1 MTEEAKCDCQRCG
14 QPIAFPID
22 LHNTEV
28 ECPHCHKATTLLIPS
43 PESRIRAIPAPAAPA
58 PQGQTSAYGELGG
71 LVLAGY
77 LTAIFM
83 PLIGFI
89 IGIIL
94 LGKNCPGSGISCIIV
109 SLVCGSIWLAIISNM
124 G

>member
-1 MTEEAKCDCQRCG
+1 MSEEAKCDCQRCG
-14 QPIAFPID
+14 QVIAFPIV

-28 ECPHCHKATTLLIPS
+28 EYPHCHKATTLLIPS
-43 PESRIRAIPAPAAPA
+43 PESRIRAIPAPAVSA
-58 PQGQTSAYGELGG
+58 PQGQTSAYDELGG
-71 LVLAGY
+71 RVLARY

-94 LGKNCPGSGISCIIV
+94 LGKNRPGSGICCIIV
-109 SLVCGSIWLAIISNM
+109 IVVCGIIWLALISGM
-124 G
+124 D

>member
-1 MTEEAKCDCQRCG
+1 MQLSAVRSTHLHFQWIYTTPRSNV
-14 QPIAFPID
+14 PIVIKPRS
-22 LHNTEV
+22 
-28 ECPHCHKATTLLIPS
+28 LLVPS
-43 PESRIRAIPAPAAPA
+43 PESRIRAIPAPAVSA
-58 PQGQTSAYGELGG
+58 PQGQTSAYGELEG

-77 LTAIFM
+77 LTAIFL

-94 LGKNCPGSGISCIIV
+94 LGKNRPGSGICCIIV
-109 SLVCGSIWLAIISNM
+109 SLVCGSIWLAVISGM